1 VFADYDVGVISRTDQ
16 VAIQQKS
23 VVEPLV
29 IAKKVQPHPA
39 SSQLVLPAEEFMYS
53 SGVDCLVSLLAGL
66 RKNCSTDFQ
75 KKIR

>member
-1 VFADYDVGVISRTDQ
+1 MTLASKVEQIRWQYSK
-16 VAIQQKS
+16 KS

-29 IAKKVQPHPA
+29 IAKKVLPHPA
-39 SSQLVLPAEEFMYS
+39 SSQLVLPAEEFIYS

-66 RKNCSTDFQ
+66 RKNCSTDFP